1 MTKESFLKGAAIL
14 GIAGIFVKVLGV
26 FYRIPI
32 TNIIGDEGLG
42 YFQTANPLYVLLLTI
57 STSGFPI
64 AVAKLV
70 SEKRALGDYRGAHR
84 IFKISFLGFL
94 IAGTI
99 TSLFVFFGAETIA
112 SLLGNRN
119 AYYSLMALGPALF
132 FVPIMSA
139 FRGYFQG
146 RQTMAPTAISQV
158 VEQFARVIV
167 GVGGTYYLYNLGKG
181 IEVAAG
187 GASFGGSAGAIL
199 GTIVV
204 IGLYVVRRKSIK
216 AEIRSSGDFGE
227 ERANDIIRRIL
238 TIAIP
243 ITIGAS
249 IVPVMDT
256 IDAAIVMRRLQAIG
270 YSVKETTG
278 LYGQLKGIA
287 QNFINLPQVL
297 SVALGIS
304 LIPAISD
311 AFARKNYDG
320 IRKITRSGVRITLF
334 IGFPAALGLY
344 ILANPILD
352 LFYSDAETVRSAS
365 VLLQISAFSVIFL
378 TLVQSLTAILQ
389 GLGKQ
394 IIPVRN
400 LAIGA
405 LVKVIL
411 TYVLTG
417 IKGIGIMGAAFSTV
431 VAFFIAAVLNFVAVK
446 KHTLPC
452 SHASFAIVLL
462 LIILEFFKNLSIL
475 MSLSP
480 M

>member
-1 MTKESFLKGAAIL
+1 
-14 GIAGIFVKVLGV
+14 
-26 FYRIPI
+26 
-32 TNIIGDEGLG
+32 
-42 YFQTANPLYVLLLTI
+42 
-57 STSGFPI
+57 
-64 AVAKLV
+64 
-70 SEKRALGDYRGAHR
+70 
-84 IFKISFLGFL
+84 
-94 IAGTI
+94 
-99 TSLFVFFGAETIA
+99 
-112 SLLGNRN
+112 
-119 AYYSLMALGPALF
+119 
-132 FVPIMSA
+132 
-139 FRGYFQG
+139 
-146 RQTMAPTAISQV
+146 
-158 VEQFARVIV
+158 
-167 GVGGTYYLYNLGKG
+167 
-181 IEVAAG
+181 
-187 GASFGGSAGAIL
+187 
-199 GTIVV
+199 
-204 IGLYVVRRKSIK
+204 
-216 AEIRSSGDFGE
+216 
-227 ERANDIIRRIL
+227 L

-431 VAFFIAAVLNFVAVK
+431 VAFFIAAVLNFLAVK
-446 KHTLPC
+446 KHTKTEFKFSIVFMKPFI
-452 SHASFAIVLL
+452 SSVIMTVVVWFAYNYASPLIGSKLATIVAVLIGAIVYILTL
-462 LIILEFFKNLSIL
+462 LITGAVTDRDFTLIPGGNKIASIL
-475 MSLSP
+475 KKLRLLRN
-480 M
+480 